1 MIYFIEDDNNIRELV
16 IYTLNTT
23 GKEAVGFE
31 RPSEFWKAL
40 DEKLPELIL
49 LDLMLPDESGLEILK
64 RLREN
69 KRTKEIPVIIL
80 TAKSSEMDKILGL
93 DGGADDYITK
103 PFSMLE
109 LISRIKAVLRRTSKE
124 STSVLVFRDL
134 KMDLSKHVVMV
145 EDEKITLTLKEY
157 ELLKKLMQNP
167 GVVCSRDMLLDE
179 IWGYDYYGETR
190 TVDVHIRYLR
200 SKLEEHG
207 IGQFIETVRGVG
219 YKIRDEKGDCAAIP
233 LSFKNSS

>member
-1 MIYFIEDDNNIRELV
+1 MIVCVEDELNIQELIV
-16 IYTLNTT
+16 YTLNST
-23 GKEAVGFE
+23 GY
-31 RPSEFWKAL
+31 KATGVSYGVQL
-40 DEKLPELIL
+40 DEFLKLQIPELIL

-69 KRTKEIPVIIL
+69 KRTKDIPVIIL

-93 DGGADDYITK
+93 DSGADDYITK

-124 STSVLVFRDL
+124 SSSVLVFRDL
-134 KMDLSKHVVMV
+134 KMDLSKHIVMV

-179 IWGYDYYGETR
+179 IWGYDYYGESR
-190 TVDVHIRYLR
+190 TVDVHIRTLR
-200 SKLEEHG
+200 SKLGKAETY
-207 IGQFIETVRGVG
+207 IETIRGVG
-219 YKIRDEKGDCAAIP
+219 YKLID
-233 LSFKNSS
+233 

>member
-1 MIYFIEDDNNIRELV
+1 MIVCVEDELNIQELIV
-16 IYTLNTT
+16 YTLNST
-23 GKEAVGFE
+23 GY
-31 RPSEFWKAL
+31 KATGVSNGHQL
-40 DEKLPELIL
+40 DAFLKNELPELIL

-69 KRTKEIPVIIL
+69 KRTKDIPVIIL
-80 TAKSSEMDKILGL
+80 TAKSTEMDKILGL
-93 DGGADDYITK
+93 DSGADDYITK

-179 IWGYDYYGETR
+179 IWGYDYYGESR
-190 TVDVHIRYLR
+190 TVDVHIRTLR
-200 SKLEEHG
+200 SKLGKAETY
-207 IGQFIETVRGVG
+207 IETIRGVG
-219 YKIRDEKGDCAAIP
+219 YKLID
-233 LSFKNSS
+233 

>member
-1 MIYFIEDDNNIRELV
+1 MIVCVEDELNIQELIV
-16 IYTLNTT
+16 YTLNST
-23 GKEAVGFE
+23 GY
-31 RPSEFWKAL
+31 KATGVSNGVQL
-40 DEKLPELIL
+40 DEFLKLQIPELIL

-80 TAKSSEMDKILGL
+80 TAKSTEMDKILGL
-93 DGGADDYITK
+93 DSGADDYITK

-124 STSVLVFRDL
+124 SSSVLVFRDL
-134 KMDLSKHVVMV
+134 KMDLSKHIVMV

-179 IWGYDYYGETR
+179 IWGYDYYGESR
-190 TVDVHIRYLR
+190 TVDVHIRTLR
-200 SKLEEHG
+200 SKLGKAETY
-207 IGQFIETVRGVG
+207 IETIRGVG
-219 YKIRDEKGDCAAIP
+219 YKLID
-233 LSFKNSS
+233 

>member
-1 MIYFIEDDNNIRELV
+1 MIVCVEDELNIQELIV
-16 IYTLNTT
+16 YTLNST
-23 GKEAVGFE
+23 GY
-31 RPSEFWKAL
+31 KATGVSNGHQL
-40 DEKLPELIL
+40 DAFLKNELPELIL

-80 TAKSSEMDKILGL
+80 TAKSTEMDKILGL
-93 DGGADDYITK
+93 DSGADDYITK

-124 STSVLVFRDL
+124 SSSVLVFRDL

-179 IWGYDYYGETR
+179 IWGYDYYGESR
-190 TVDVHIRYLR
+190 TVDVHIRTLR
-200 SKLEEHG
+200 SKLGKAETY
-207 IGQFIETVRGVG
+207 IETIRGVG
-219 YKIRDEKGDCAAIP
+219 YKLID
-233 LSFKNSS
+233 

>member
-1 MIYFIEDDNNIRELV
+1 MAKRVLV
-16 IYTLNTT
+16 
-23 GKEAVGFE
+23 VD
-31 RPSEFWKAL
+31 
-40 DEKLPELIL
+40 DEKLIVKGIQFSLIQDGYEVDCAYDGNEAMELARAREYDVIL
-49 LDLMLPDESGLEILK
+49 LDLMLPGLDGLTVCQQV
-64 RLREN
+64 RSFADV
-69 KRTKEIPVIIL
+69 PIIML
-80 TAKSSEMDKILGL
+80 TANGGDMDKILGL
-93 DGGADDYITK
+93 DSGADDYITK

-179 IWGYDYYGETR
+179 IWGYDYYGESR
-190 TVDVHIRYLR
+190 TVDVHIRTLR
-200 SKLEEHG
+200 SKLGKAETY
-207 IGQFIETVRGVG
+207 IETIRGVG
-219 YKIRDEKGDCAAIP
+219 YKLID
-233 LSFKNSS
+233 

>member
-1 MIYFIEDDNNIRELV
+1 MIVCVEDELNIQELIV
-16 IYTLNTT
+16 YTLNST
-23 GKEAVGFE
+23 GY
-31 RPSEFWKAL
+31 KATGVSNGHQL
-40 DEKLPELIL
+40 DAFLKNELPELIL

-69 KRTKEIPVIIL
+69 KRTKDIPVIIL

-93 DGGADDYITK
+93 DSGADDYITK

-179 IWGYDYYGETR
+179 IWGYDYYGESR
-190 TVDVHIRYLR
+190 TVDVHIRTLR
-200 SKLEEHG
+200 SKLGKAETY
-207 IGQFIETVRGVG
+207 IETIRGVG
-219 YKIRDEKGDCAAIP
+219 YKLID
-233 LSFKNSS
+233 

>member
-1 MIYFIEDDNNIRELV
+1 MIVCVEDELNIQELIV
-16 IYTLNTT
+16 YTLNST
-23 GKEAVGFE
+23 GY
-31 RPSEFWKAL
+31 KATGVSNGHQL
-40 DEKLPELIL
+40 DAFLKNELPELIL

-80 TAKSSEMDKILGL
+80 TAKSTEMDKILGL
-93 DGGADDYITK
+93 DSGADDYITK

-179 IWGYDYYGETR
+179 IWGYDYYGESR
-190 TVDVHIRYLR
+190 TVDVHIRTLR
-200 SKLEEHG
+200 SKLGKAETY
-207 IGQFIETVRGVG
+207 IETIRGVG
-219 YKIRDEKGDCAAIP
+219 YKLID
-233 LSFKNSS
+233 

>member
-1 MIYFIEDDNNIRELV
+1 MIVCVEDELNIQELIV
-16 IYTLNTT
+16 YTLNST
-23 GKEAVGFE
+23 GY
-31 RPSEFWKAL
+31 KATGVSNGVQL
-40 DEKLPELIL
+40 DEFLKLRIPELIL

-80 TAKSSEMDKILGL
+80 TAKSTEMDKILGL
-93 DGGADDYITK
+93 DSGADDYITK

-124 STSVLVFRDL
+124 SSSVLVFRDL
-134 KMDLSKHVVMV
+134 KMDLSKHIVMV

-179 IWGYDYYGETR
+179 IWGYDYYGESR
-190 TVDVHIRYLR
+190 TVDVHIRTLR
-200 SKLEEHG
+200 SKLGKAETY
-207 IGQFIETVRGVG
+207 IETIRGVG
-219 YKIRDEKGDCAAIP
+219 YKLID
-233 LSFKNSS
+233 

>member
-1 MIYFIEDDNNIRELV
+1 MIVCVEDELNIQELV
-16 IYTLNTT
+16 VYTLNST
-23 GKEAVGFE
+23 GY
-31 RPSEFWKAL
+31 KATGVSNGHQL
-40 DEKLPELIL
+40 DAFLKNELPELIL

-69 KRTKEIPVIIL
+69 KRTKDIPVIIL

-124 STSVLVFRDL
+124 SSSVLVFRDL

-179 IWGYDYYGETR
+179 IWGYDYYGESR
-190 TVDVHIRYLR
+190 TVDVHIRTLR
-200 SKLEEHG
+200 SKLGKAETY
-207 IGQFIETVRGVG
+207 IETIRGVG
-219 YKIRDEKGDCAAIP
+219 YKLID
-233 LSFKNSS
+233 

>member
-1 MIYFIEDDNNIRELV
+1 MIVCVEDELNIQELV
-16 IYTLNTT
+16 VYTLNST
-23 GKEAVGFE
+23 GY
-31 RPSEFWKAL
+31 KATGVSNVVQL
-40 DEKLPELIL
+40 DAFLKLQIPELIL

-93 DGGADDYITK
+93 DSGADDYITK

-124 STSVLVFRDL
+124 SSSVLVFRDL
-134 KMDLSKHVVMV
+134 KMDLSKHIVMV

-179 IWGYDYYGETR
+179 IWGYDYYGESR
-190 TVDVHIRYLR
+190 TVDVHIRTLR
-200 SKLEEHG
+200 SKLGKAETY
-207 IGQFIETVRGVG
+207 IETIRGVG
-219 YKIRDEKGDCAAIP
+219 YKLID
-233 LSFKNSS
+233 

>member
-1 MIYFIEDDNNIRELV
+1 MIVCVEDELNIQELV
-16 IYTLNTT
+16 VYTLNST
-23 GKEAVGFE
+23 GY
-31 RPSEFWKAL
+31 KATGVSNVVQL
-40 DEKLPELIL
+40 DAFLKLQIPELIL

-69 KRTKEIPVIIL
+69 KRTKDIPVIIL

-93 DGGADDYITK
+93 DSGADDYITK

-124 STSVLVFRDL
+124 SSSVLVFRDL
-134 KMDLSKHVVMV
+134 KMDLSKHIVMV

-179 IWGYDYYGETR
+179 IWGYDYYGESR
-190 TVDVHIRYLR
+190 TVDVHIRTLR
-200 SKLEEHG
+200 SKLGKAETY
-207 IGQFIETVRGVG
+207 IETIRGVG
-219 YKIRDEKGDCAAIP
+219 YKLID
-233 LSFKNSS
+233 